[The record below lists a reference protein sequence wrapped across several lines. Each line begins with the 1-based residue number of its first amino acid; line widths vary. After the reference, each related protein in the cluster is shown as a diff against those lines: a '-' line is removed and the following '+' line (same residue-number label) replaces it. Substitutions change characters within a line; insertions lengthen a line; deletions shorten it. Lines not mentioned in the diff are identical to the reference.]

1 MCLLLGA
8 CCKGMTSHPSSVD
21 ENGNVYN
28 QYGDKLGHYSKK
40 PKFFDSAGNVYDKH
54 YICVHDT
61 GDHYFGAK
69 MWSDIVKNANL
80 GKRVYPSSFQYVVG
94 NDGYY
99 HNIPDNEIAYHAG
112 DIMMT
117 QFLV

>member
-54 YICVHDT
+54 
-61 GDHYFGAK
+61 
-69 MWSDIVKNANL
+69 
-80 GKRVYPSSFQYVVG
+80 
-94 NDGYY
+94 
-99 HNIPDNEIAYHAG
+99 HNKIEPDCQI
-112 DIMMT
+112 
-117 QFLV
+117 F